1 MKSFLFKKL
10 CKAFTLAVTV
20 LLCLFVLVGCG
31 EDEAEKK
38 DVISEG
44 VTVSGVKI
52 GGLTKAQA
60 QKALTSHAE
69 FAKDIVLEFECE
81 GVEFTIPAS
90 QIELKA
96 NVEASVE
103 RAYAVG
109 RGKDAK
115 KNKKDIKEAK
125 EYGKPLHMALSYNK
139 DKFVLATSEF
149 VTPVISAIKITAVI
163 GVLTELANIAAI
175 EIIMNLYASIGSKPK
190 IGITI
195 ALKIAPI

>member
-44 VTVSGVKI
+44 VTVSGVKL

-60 QKALTSHAE
+60 QKALASHAE
-69 FAKDIVLEFECE
+69 FAKSIVLDFECE
-81 GVEFTIPAS
+81 GTEFTIPAS

-96 NVEASVE
+96 NIEASVE

-125 EYGKPLHMALSYNK
+125 EYGKPLHMALFYNK

-149 VTPVISAIKITAVI
+149 VSSK
-163 GVLTELANIAAI
+163 LTDPSPMTVE
-175 EIIMNLYASIGSKPK
+175 IGSDCLIVTNA
-190 IGITI
+190 IGGIIIDTD
-195 ALKIAPI
+195 KF